1 MKLGSEKGDDATLGL
16 DEQKV
21 RSSQNRVNGW
31 FLSASSKLGLS
42 KLPFQVYTLLGMGL
56 LFSLGRNIAFPYL
69 AMYLTAENTSGG
81 LQIDPSLVGLMI
93 MASGFVYMFSLLA
106 TGNLCDK
113 FGRRKMMLVFMIP
126 QTVLTMSYVY
136 ASTALDFFLLF
147 IATNIIGAFYDPAHS
162 AMIADLVQPSRREE
176 VYGLSYM
183 IANIGTI
190 VGPPIGGFIASVSGY
205 PMLFVYAAIFTAVC
219 AGITLILIK
228 ETYTEAESSRV
239 KLAQLA
245 GIFRDRIFILFCV
258 SAALTNVVYSQL
270 YGLLS
275 VYTVYVG
282 LEPYVFGM
290 LFSVNGAMVVA
301 LQIPIRKAVMRFG
314 SVKAFIIAQT
324 LYAVGFSCFMI
335 SRDFLQFLT
344 GVVVLTLGEII
355 FVPASS
361 GFIANLSPADMRGR
375 YMALGGLF
383 FGTGASLG
391 SLIGFGLYGVLPDKA
406 FVWGILGVM
415 GFATLPCYFAL
426 LRIVHTRKM

>member
-1 MKLGSEKGDDATLGL
+1 
-16 DEQKV
+16 
-21 RSSQNRVNGW
+21 
-31 FLSASSKLGLS
+31 
-42 KLPFQVYTLLGMGL
+42 MGL
-56 LFSLGRNIAFPYL
+56 LLSLGRNIAFPYL
-69 AMYLTAENTSGG
+69 AMYLTGEKTSGG

-113 FGRRKMMLVFMIP
+113 FGRRKMMLIFMFP
-126 QTVLTMSYVY
+126 QTVLTIGYVY
-136 ASTALDFFLLF
+136 ASTVLELFLLL
-147 IATNIIGAFYDPAHS
+147 IAMNIIGAFYDPAHS

-176 VYGLSYM
+176 VYGLAYM

-205 PMLFVYAAIFTAVC
+205 PILFTYAAIFTAVC

-239 KLAQLA
+239 KLSQLA

-258 SAALTNVVYSQL
+258 SGTLTNVVYSQL

-282 LEPYVFGM
+282 LEPYVFGT
-290 LFSVNGAMVVA
+290 LFAINGAMVVA
-301 LQIPIRKAVMRFG
+301 LQIPIRKAVMRIG

-324 LYAVGFSCFMI
+324 LYSVGFSYFMI
-335 SRDFLQFLT
+335 SRDFPQFLT
-344 GVVVLTLGEII
+344 GVVVLTMGEII

-361 GFIANLSPADMRGR
+361 GFVANLSPADMRGR

-383 FGTGASLG
+383 FGTGGSLG
-391 SLIGFGLYGVLPDKA
+391 SLIGFRLYDVLPDKA
-406 FVWGILGVM
+406 FAWGILGVM

-426 LRIVHTRKM
+426 LRIVHTHKI